1 MKKYAVII
9 VTIAVILIAA
19 LYVLLPSNTSAISSL
34 PPQQFHQ
41 ELTTNNATL
50 IDIRT
55 IDEYKAGH
63 LQGAKQIDY
72 YQTQTF
78 SDYLDSLD
86 KNKKYLIYCR
96 SGNRTGKTLTIMKQ
110 KGFTNVSDLAGGYNA
125 WVAAELPIE
134 K

>member
-1 MKKYAVII
+1 MKKVAVFII
-9 VTIAVILIAA
+9 TVAVILIAT
-19 LYVLLPSNTSAISSL
+19 LYILLPSNTSAISSL

-63 LQGAKQIDY
+63 LQGAEQIDY
-72 YQTQTF
+72 YQTHF
-78 SDYLDSLD
+78 FDDYLDSLD

-96 SGNRTGKTLTIMKQ
+96 SGNRTGKALAIMKQ

-125 WVAAELPIE
+125 WVTAGLPIE